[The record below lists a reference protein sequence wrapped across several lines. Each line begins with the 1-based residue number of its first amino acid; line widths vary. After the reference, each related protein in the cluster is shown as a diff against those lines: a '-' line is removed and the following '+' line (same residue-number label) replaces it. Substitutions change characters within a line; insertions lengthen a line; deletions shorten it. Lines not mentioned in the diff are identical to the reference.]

1 MKSKIVESM
10 GSWVGPKLKEL
21 EENMRSRILILEEL
35 RDSCLNNLR
44 KAPVGSLKASR
55 HGKGF
60 QYHHRTEK
68 SGSNG
73 EYIPKRDRGLAKDLA
88 QKEYAQKLLKSVEAE
103 IKALQRALSSFP
115 NIPAEDIYDSFPDS
129 KKCLIEPFYE
139 TADQLK
145 ERWAS
150 IEYEGNFYHPV
161 NTGLETDRGEEVRSK
176 SELYIANRLF
186 LSGVPYRYEY
196 PIWLEEYG
204 TAYPDFVILNVR
216 ERREIVWEH
225 LGMMDE
231 PEYAAKAVRKLA
243 AYESNGY
250 YMGENLIVTME
261 TKEQP
266 LDVRQVKRLIKSQ
279 CM

>member
-176 SELYIANRLF
+176 SELIIANTLKRKE
-186 LSGVPYRYEY
+186 VPYRYES
-196 PIWLEEYG
+196 PLRLKGIG
-204 TAYPDFVILNVR
+204 VVHPDFTILNIRKR
-216 ERREIVWEH
+216 ETFYWEH
-225 LGMMDE
+225 LGMMDDPVYSE
-231 PEYAAKAVRKLA
+231 NAMKKIRYYIKNGIYPG
-243 AYESNGY
+243 ES
-250 YMGENLIVTME
+250 LIITHE
-261 TKEQP
+261 TRLQP
-266 LDVRQVKRLIKSQ
+266 LGTSEIEEMIVHYL
-279 CM
+279 M